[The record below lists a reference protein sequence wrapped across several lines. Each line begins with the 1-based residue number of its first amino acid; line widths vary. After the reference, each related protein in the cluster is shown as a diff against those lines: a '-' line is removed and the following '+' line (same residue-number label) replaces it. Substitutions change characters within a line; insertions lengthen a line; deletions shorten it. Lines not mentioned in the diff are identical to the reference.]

1 MDTSRTPYRDTD
13 PETIQ
18 AVYASY
24 GRMVLGAPPPEG
36 SVTIE
41 ASDADDFRRQWH
53 ALFDG
58 EDGEDGEDGS
68 GAADRSGA
76 AGA

>member
-1 MDTSRTPYRDTD
+1 MDTPRTPYRDTD

-18 AVYASY
+18 AAYASY

-36 SVTIE
+36 SVAIE
-41 ASDADDFRRQWH
+41 ASDADDLRRQWH

-58 EDGEDGEDGS
+58 EDGDDGS
-68 GAADRSGA
+68 GAADHSGA